1 MGDPA
6 PVRQGRALGGLPLA
20 GKIAQLRSATPRV
33 ALPSSPSE
41 PDRERFADLMEAV
54 AQRQD
59 KTAFAELFAYYAPRV
74 KGFCLRL
81 GAGEALAEELAQEVM
96 VTVWRKAPLFDRR
109 QAAVST
115 WIFRIARNRRID
127 AARRAAK
134 PEIDPADDPT
144 APEPEIA
151 PDEALS
157 AAERDDAVRRALK
170 TLPPD
175 QMSILQQAF
184 YDGLSHREIAEQS
197 GLPLGTVKSRIRLAF
212 ARLRAALDG
221 KV

>member
-1 MGDPA
+1 
-6 PVRQGRALGGLPLA
+6 
-20 GKIAQLRSATPRV
+20 
-33 ALPSSPSE
+33 
-41 PDRERFADLMEAV
+41 MEAV
-54 AQRQD
+54 ARRQD
-59 KTAFAELFAYYAPRV
+59 KAAFAELFAYYAPRV

-81 GAGEALAEELAQEVM
+81 GAEDALAEELAQEVM
-96 VTVWRKAPLFDRR
+96 VTVWRKAPLFDRT

-134 PEIDPADDPT
+134 PVLDPADDPT
-144 APEPEIA
+144 APAPEIA
-151 PDEALS
+151 PDDALTG
-157 AAERDDAVRRALK
+157 AERDDAVRRAL
-170 TLPPD
+170 TFLPSD
-175 QMSILQQAF
+175 QLSILQQAF
-184 YDGLSHREIAEQS
+184 YEGLSHSEIAERN